1 MDEDSTIGI
10 FEWNLSVRELYDD
23 MLDNYPDVRVSEE
36 EFFALVR
43 RAVSK
48 YYQVDDSVPAMLL
61 LAGLIRLYQG
71 KT

>member
-43 RAVSK
+43 RAVGK